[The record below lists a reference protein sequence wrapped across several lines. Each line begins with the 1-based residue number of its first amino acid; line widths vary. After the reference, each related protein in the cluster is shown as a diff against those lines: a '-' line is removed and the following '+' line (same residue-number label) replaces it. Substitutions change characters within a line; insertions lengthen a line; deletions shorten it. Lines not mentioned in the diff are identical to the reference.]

1 MTQNEIEV
9 IESICRNDRR
19 YEEYLERMELFYQ
32 DYHVPHPAVVWFEA
46 TMLVMVLKQIEFGHT
61 YAFTAWGNGKSD
73 DEAYAVKWTTLY
85 LLRNGDDRF
94 CKLDD
99 NIINSLRIDV
109 DDYWFFRK
117 LRKKKKPKGTYHDEE
132 ESYEL
137 ISCIDNRVAD
147 ICYYDRSKPA
157 NLALM
162 KQTVRNVMD
171 LCVNDS
177 QCIMATMSLVNYY
190 DTVSNGL
197 FKQELLKMN
206 NMYNK
211 LQKGDDGTE
220 EDLDLECGLDEEQV
234 KRSGITTK
242 PRIVLAVME
251 YMLRGTYRLKVKVQ
265 GRGKV
270 SFDDMAIA
278 FYAVLTFN
286 DAFWKGTKQEYADM
300 MKDLFGVDVKVK
312 TMSKWIER
320 NGVDYARWGNRTAV
334 SEKRSKLADDFR
346 NKIDKVSMYKMRK
359 YKQ

>member
-1 MTQNEIEV
+1 MTQKEIEV

-32 DYHVPHPAVVWFEA
+32 EYHVPHPAVVWFEA
-46 TMLVMVLKQIEFGHT
+46 TMLVMVLKQIEFGHI
-61 YAFTAWGNGKSD
+61 YAFKAWGNGKSNE
-73 DEAYAVKWTTLY
+73 EAYAVKRTTLY
-85 LLRNGDDRF
+85 LLRNGDNRF

-99 NIINSLRIDV
+99 NIINSLEIDV
-109 DDYWFFRK
+109 DDYWFFGK
-117 LRKKKKPKGTYHDEE
+117 LRKQKKPKGTYHDEE
-132 ESYEL
+132 ENDGG
-137 ISCIDNRVAD
+137 ISCMVAEAAY
-147 ICYYDRSKPA
+147 IYAKSKPT

-197 FKQELLKMN
+197 FEQELMMLN
-206 NMYNK
+206 NMQNK
-211 LQKGDDGTE
+211 LLRGDDGKKKS
-220 EDLDLECGLDEEQV
+220 LDLECRFDNEQV

-242 PRIVLAVME
+242 PKIVLAVMD
-251 YMLRGTYRLKVKVQ
+251 YMLRGTYRLK
-265 GRGKV
+265 GMGK
-270 SFDDMAIA
+270 DRINDMAIA

-286 DAFWKGTKQEYADM
+286 DEFWKGTKQEYADM

-334 SEKRSKLADDFR
+334 SKKRSRLADDFR
-346 NKIDKVSMYKMRK
+346 DNIDEVSMYKMRE

>member
-1 MTQNEIEV
+1 MTQKEIEV

-85 LLRNGDDRF
+85 LLRNGDNRF

-99 NIINSLRIDV
+99 NIINSLEIDV
-109 DDYWFFRK
+109 DDYWFFGK
-117 LRKKKKPKGTYHDEE
+117 LRKKKTPKGTYHDEE
-132 ESYEL
+132 ETDGG
-137 ISCIDNRVAD
+137 ISFMVAEAAH
-147 ICYYDRSKPA
+147 IYAKSKPA

-197 FKQELLKMN
+197 FEQELMMLN
-206 NMYNK
+206 NMLNK
-211 LQKGDDGTE
+211 RLRRDDGRKE
-220 EDLDLECGLDEEQV
+220 FLDLECGLDEEQV

-251 YMLRGTYRLKVKVQ
+251 YMLRGTYRLKGMGEV
-265 GRGKV
+265 R
-270 SFDDMAIA
+270 FDDMAIA

-286 DAFWKGTKQEYADM
+286 DEFWKGTKQEYADM
-300 MKDLFGVDVKVK
+300 MKDLFEVDVKVK
-312 TMSKWIER
+312 TMSRWIER
-320 NGVDYARWGNRTAV
+320 NGVDYTRWGGTAV
-334 SEKRSKLADDFR
+334 SDKRSRLTYDFR
-346 NKIDKVSMYKMRK
+346 NLIYKVSMYKMRE

>member
-1 MTQNEIEV
+1 MTQKEIEV

-132 ESYEL
+132 ESDGGIL
-137 ISCIDNRVAD
+137 CMDNRATEL
-147 ICYYDRSKPA
+147 CCYDRSKPA

-162 KQTVRNVMD
+162 KHTVRNVMD

-197 FKQELLKMN
+197 FNQELMMLN
-206 NMYNK
+206 NMQNK
-211 LQKGDDGTE
+211 RLRGDDGKKKS
-220 EDLDLECGLDEEQV
+220 LDLECGLDEEQV

-251 YMLRGTYRLKVKVQ
+251 YMLRGTYRLKGMGEV
-265 GRGKV
+265 R
-270 SFDDMAIA
+270 FDDMAIA

-286 DAFWKGTKQEYADM
+286 DEFWKGTKQEYADM

-312 TMSKWIER
+312 TMSRWIER
-320 NGVDYARWGNRTAV
+320 NGVDYTRWGGTAV
-334 SEKRSKLADDFR
+334 SDKRSRLTYDFR
-346 NKIDKVSMYKMRK
+346 NLIYKVSMYKMRK

>member
-1 MTQNEIEV
+1 MTQKEIEV

-19 YEEYLERMELFYQ
+19 YEEYLERMELFCQ

-109 DDYWFFRK
+109 DNYWFFGK
-117 LRKKKKPKGTYHDEE
+117 LRKQKKPKGTYHDEE
-132 ESYEL
+132 ESDGGIL
-137 ISCIDNRVAD
+137 CMDNRVAD

-162 KQTVRNVMD
+162 KYTVRNVMD
-171 LCVNDS
+171 LCENDV
-177 QCIMATMSLVNYY
+177 QCITSTMSLVTYY
-190 DTVSNGL
+190 NTVSNGL
-197 FKQELLKMN
+197 FKQELMMLN
-206 NMYNK
+206 NMQNK
-211 LQKGDDGTE
+211 LLRGDDGTE
-220 EDLDLECGLDEEQV
+220 EELDLKCRFDNEQV

-242 PRIVLAVME
+242 PKIVLAVMD
-251 YMLRGTYRLKVKVQ
+251 YMLRGTYRLK
-265 GRGKV
+265 GMGK
-270 SFDDMAIA
+270 DRINDMAIA
-278 FYAVLTFN
+278 FYAVLTLN
-286 DAFWKGTKQEYADM
+286 DEFWKGTKQEYADM

-334 SEKRSKLADDFR
+334 SKKRSELADDFR
-346 NKIDKVSMYKMRK
+346 DKIDKVSMYKMRK